1 MHGGLLVDQ
10 FLLGELLLLAVID
23 EENGTKKCTNG
34 DQDAECK
41 TSLGST
47 GHATASRGFSGCA
60 RGGRHSGSCE
70 ATDDSGA
77 CEGRADNTRR

>member
-1 MHGGLLVDQ
+1 MHGGLLVVQ
-10 FLLGELLLLAVID
+10 FLLGELLLLAVI
-23 EENGTKKCTNG
+23 EEEYGAEKCTNG
-34 DQDAECK
+34 DQDTECK

-47 GHATASRGFSGCA
+47 RHATASRDFSGCA

-77 CEGRADNTRR
+77 C